1 MFIRAYLR
9 ASTSEQDASRA
20 KSAMQLGV
28 PVLTADREWKKVKVK
43 GLKVEH
49 IRWRLIRH
57 AEPVATFTLIG

>member
-9 ASTSEQDASRA
+9 ASISELEASRG

-28 PVLTADREWKKVKVK
+28 AALTADREWKKVKVK

-49 IRWRLIRH
+49 IR
-57 AEPVATFTLIG
+57 